1 MAWDGTARS
10 NNFQLRHYKCLRKSD
25 LKLNVTIGEAR
36 EPVLTG
42 PIFGTPRMGQS
53 YNVQDCVY
61 AVIKRD
67 NGDVAVARTPKG
79 NVLLGGGV
87 EDGESE
93 RDALY
98 REAYEESGYRARI
111 VSLLGFASQY
121 VNNTAKDRYRLKRAT
136 FFECELTEKLGPP
149 VDQDHELV
157 WMPYKKAHKGLLR
170 PFHRWALEF
179 VR

>member
-1 MAWDGTARS
+1 M
-10 NNFQLRHYKCLRKSD
+10 
-25 LKLNVTIGEAR
+25 
-36 EPVLTG
+36 TG

-111 VSLLGFASQY
+111 VSRLGFASQY
-121 VNNTAKDRYRLKRAT
+121 VNNATKDRYRLKRAT

-157 WMPYKKAHKGLLR
+157 WMPYKEAHEGLLR